1 MKRFRF
7 HSLAQMQPQSHLSHL
22 LTAKTQRTARP
33 PGFSWRFW
41 RLGSE
46 NPPLWAALAT
56 GLLALGVYLL
66 TLAPDLTSAYFG
78 GDGGELITAA
88 VTRGIPHPPGYPTYL
103 LLAKL
108 FSYLPL
114 GTVAFRF
121 NLFSAVCSAA
131 AAALL
136 AAAAASL
143 TRQDKPYAAVAAGL
157 TFALTPLVWQQ
168 ALITEVY
175 GLNLLATAALLWT
188 ILTGRAAIWRGICL
202 GLCLTTHLTSLL
214 LLPLTLLFTP
224 PRAWLK
230 LVFGLLVGLL
240 PYLWLPW
247 WLHPDSPV
255 VWGDPTTLE
264 GWWWLVSGRIYQP
277 NLAHFDQIGLRLASW
292 LAALA
297 RQYAWWGW
305 GLLAVG
311 LWRRDRLALALA
323 ASAALYGLY
332 ALTYAAADAAV
343 FFLPGLLLLS
353 VLLAFTP
360 PSWAAPSWGRVCLIL
375 PLTLLALN
383 FDRVS
388 LHSSASL
395 RLTAQPTL
403 TAAPPRAILLTMGD
417 ESIFT
422 LWYFQ
427 AVERAG
433 GGHQARSDVIL
444 VDANLFAFDWYRRRL
459 SRLHPDLPSLN
470 RDDLTIFSSQT
481 QRPFCVVGPAARSL
495 RNCVNDDPD

>member
-1 MKRFRF
+1 
-7 HSLAQMQPQSHLSHL
+7 MQPLSSAL
-22 LTAKTQRTARP
+22 LASAAARR
-33 PGFSWRFW
+33 G
-41 RLGSE
+41 LAV
-46 NPPLWAALAT
+46 WAALAT

-103 LLAKL
+103 LLGKL
-108 FSYLPL
+108 FSYLPM

-121 NLFSAVCSAA
+121 NLFSAVCTAA
-131 AAALL
+131 AAAL
-136 AAAAASL
+136 ATATATRL
-143 TRQDKPYAAVAAGL
+143 TRENNPYVPVVAGL

-175 GLNLLATAALLWT
+175 GLNLLAAAALLWSVVA
-188 ILTGRAAIWRGICL
+188 GWSPFWRGFLL
-202 GLCLTTHLTSLL
+202 GLALTTHLTSLL
-214 LLPLTLLFTP
+214 LLPLVLALTP
-224 PRAWLK
+224 PRGWLR
-230 LVFGLLVGLL
+230 LALGLTLGLL
-240 PYLWLPW
+240 PYIWLPW

-255 VWGDPTTLE
+255 VWGDPSTLQ

-277 NLAHFDQIGLRLASW
+277 NLAHFDQIELRLTPW

-297 RQYAWWGW
+297 RQFAWWGW
-305 GLLAVG
+305 GLLLPG
-311 LWRRDRLALALA
+311 LWRRRRDRLALALLG
-323 ASAALYGLY
+323 SAGLYGLY
-332 ALTYAAADAAV
+332 ALTYAAVDATV

-360 PSWAAPSWGRVCLIL
+360 PSWGRVCLIL

-383 FDRVS
+383 FDRIS
-388 LHSSASL
+388 LHHDLSL

-403 TAAPPRAILLTMGD
+403 AAAPPRAVLMTMGD
-417 ESIFT
+417 ESLFT

-427 AVERAG
+427 AVERQRA
-433 GGHQARSDVIL
+433 DVIL

-459 SRLHPDLPSLN
+459 SRQHPDLPPLEN
-470 RDDLTIFSSQT
+470 DDLTLLHSQT
-481 QRPFCVVGPAARSL
+481 VRPFCVVAPAAAAL
-495 RNCVNDDPD
+495 LDCTNYDPN